1 MSNLHYQSQTLESV
15 LRPANRLRLL
25 SYNVQVGIGSH
36 NYSDYL
42 TQSWRHILPDFRR
55 QENLA
60 EVAHWLTHYD
70 IVALQEVDAGSLRTH
85 YVNQVAFLAKVGG
98 FPYWHLQQN
107 RHFGRF
113 AAHSNGLLA
122 KHPVKHIV
130 HHQLPGKLKGRGAL
144 QADFVYDDKQL
155 LVLSVHL
162 ALGQQARKKQLA
174 YIGELLSQCPYF
186 VLMGDMNCE
195 QAELY
200 NELNKNGLE
209 TNYNEQYF
217 PTFPRWKPKYQ
228 FDQILVSNNL
238 RIISNQVI
246 DLGVSDHL
254 PIAMEI
260 EIPSKLSEYKNPKTS
275 PIDASL
281 IN

>member
-1 MSNLHYQSQTLESV
+1 MSNLQQQKPTLTDEID
-15 LRPANRLRLL
+15 LTNRLRLL
-25 SYNVQVGIGSH
+25 SYNVQVGIGCH
-36 NYSDYL
+36 HYSDYL
-42 TQSWRHILPDFRR
+42 TQSWRHILPDYRR

-60 EVAHWLTHYD
+60 EIAHWLTHYD

-122 KHPVKHIV
+122 KRQVDQII
-130 HHQLPGKLKGRGAL
+130 HHKLPGKIKGRGAL
-144 QADFVYDDKQL
+144 QANFNCGNKQL
-155 LVLSVHL
+155 LVLTVHL
-162 ALGQQARKKQLA
+162 ALSQQARKKQLA
-174 YIGELLSQCPYF
+174 YICDLLSQNPYF

-195 QAELY
+195 QAELHD
-200 NELNKNGLE
+200 EFAKHGLE
-209 TNYNEQYF
+209 TKYNEHCF

-238 RIISNQVI
+238 RIVSSQVI

-260 EIPSKLSEYKNPKTS
+260 EMPTELTEYNPHYS
-275 PIDASL
+275 SL